1 MSEFFKFLIRFSRGW
16 RRKIGLLLLLMSCV
30 LMGGWLRSVFVA
42 DSVVWTSGSN
52 VLEDF
57 MSAEQHL
64 SWQTTY
70 DIEGL
75 LPSTFPSWHSSA
87 LDFSIVDDAS
97 EHPVWRWRFLGF
109 EAGEFTTQM
118 TGDSSHGSFCSI
130 PYWSVTVPLTLVSLW
145 FLLSKP
151 RPVNQKNFTEPDANE
166 GG

>member
-1 MSEFFKFLIRFSRGW
+1 
-16 RRKIGLLLLLMSCV
+16 
-30 LMGGWLRSVFVA
+30 
-42 DSVVWTSGSN
+42 
-52 VLEDF
+52 
-57 MSAEQHL
+57 MSAEQNL
-64 SWQTTY
+64 TWQTTY

-87 LDFSIVDDAS
+87 LDFSIVDDVS

-145 FLLSKP
+145 LLLSKP
-151 RPVNQKNFTEPDANE
+151 RSLNRKNINEPDANE